1 MQRFSVG
8 KTYMN
13 MSYNN
18 KVTTMTIHREV
29 YYMHTITTYHYTKL
43 TTEYCID
50 RLQDIRYMHVQLM
63 TIIKT

>member
-1 MQRFSVG
+1 
-8 KTYMN
+8 
-13 MSYNN
+13 
-18 KVTTMTIHREV
+18 MTIHREV